1 MKPNENHELQRC
13 RDYKEDAESIE
24 KANYILRE
32 ENKTLKSEI
41 DRLKECIVQ
50 MNLARYA
57 PNGTETR

>member
-1 MKPNENHELQRC
+1 MKHNKDCELQRC
-13 RDYKEDAESIE
+13 GDYKEEAETLE
-24 KANYILRE
+24 KANCFLRE

-57 PNGTETR
+57 PNGT